1 MYVCFMHHRTCV
13 HMKQYRRQCIGLV
26 KAFCPKPAKVH
37 WLLYIFSVRL
47 ASVDPNSLNWQ
58 PESSALPLHLS
69 IYTLCIN
76 AHNST
81 HSLTDQFTHTHT
93 GCVCG
98 KNSVHVHN
106 LHKSCVS
113 KKKNAGVTDPCIYIT
128 VLEYNTCDSKSTIYC
143 NMFNTEHRT
152 YCPQSLSSACCH

>member
-81 HSLTDQFTHTHT
+81 HRLTDQFTHTHT
-93 GCVCG
+93 VCVCG

-106 LHKSCVS
+106 LHKSCVA
-113 KKKNAGVTDPCIYIT
+113 KKKKCRSYRPVQLHHIKAQCWNITHVTPSPPYT
-128 VLEYNTCDSKSTIYC
+128 VLRYVQ
-143 NMFNTEHRT
+143 H
-152 YCPQSLSSACCH
+152 